1 MNKNAHAS
9 SAAADLKKTLGS
21 CANIAWYPSCGEDYS
36 VFDVFTPEKLAGLG
50 VPAGDAPDC
59 VIMTDYMDFV
69 FERFEKHLLYHPAAE
84 PLVLR
89 KTDRFTAAL
98 FNLRRLRS
106 LNIPFYAD
114 MVGGH
119 IEKYYGNVYTGDVLT
134 ESSSGE
140 KHICRLV
147 AACAENTA
155 FALNYLIPKKI
166 TVKTVIRSNYGY
178 GFGGGRSCGIALPYL
193 FRDLG
198 VRYFANDENCKDS
211 DDDAMRY
218 LSAEQL
224 NCKPEL
230 HELGDLS
237 AKFGFR
243 GYDNTILY
251 RVEGYGHAEEII

>member
-1 MNKNAHAS
+1 MNKNAHAF

-36 VFDVFTPEKLAGLG
+36 VFDVFTPEKLGMLG

-59 VIMTDYMDFV
+59 VIMTDYEDFV

-147 AACAENTA
+147 AVCAENTA

-178 GFGGGRSCGIALPYL
+178 GFGGGRSYGNFLPYI

-224 NCKPEL
+224 NCEPEL

-237 AKFGFR
+237 AKFGFC

-251 RVEGYGHAEEII
+251 RVEGYNTINI